1 MQSLEKYF
9 TPAAVIELRK
19 RIRENNGMEIF
30 CLGIPDESFRIVTIQ
45 VIARGND
52 ISVPAVLEV
61 ATFGSIAIHNHPSGN
76 LTPSNQDVGLAGEFG
91 SRGVGSF
98 IVDND
103 VGQLHVLVEPFRS
116 PAIEELQ
123 PEDLIRMF
131 EADGLL
137 AKAFEGFEIRPQQVA
152 MVRDVVQSFNQKKIG
167 LIEAGTGV
175 GKSLAYLIPAA
186 TWAIRNKQRVVV
198 STKTI
203 NLQEQLILKDIPFLQ
218 KGLKLDFHS
227 VLLKGRSNYLCLR
240 KAHDQK
246 KDFGK
251 ERTDDNQWELDLIF
265 DWMEA
270 SGDGSL
276 SDLSIVP
283 TNDIWDLVCCE
294 ADNCSRARCPYFN
307 KCFFY
312 QSRREAAKAQLI
324 VVNHHLLMA
333 DLALREQTGRQVTG
347 VIPAFHKL
355 VIDEAHHLE
364 EVATSYLGMHVTPF
378 SFYRNLSRLQHIRHA
393 ERGVIP
399 GISLRLYELMNA
411 GNQMVVA
418 RLHQLIDQTL
428 YPARKKCQQGLE
440 KRFQKLIRGILQ
452 QEERALGRGEEFK
465 KRISDQVEGSA
476 LWHEVIV
483 PGIKEIIGVVAGFVE
498 VCQSLLRALRE
509 LDQPALEQLD
519 SRILDLEALV
529 LRLKIHMNS
538 LEGFLDHAEEDC
550 RWLEIRRRKEAYHIA
565 FRQAPLRVAGRLK
578 SLLFDAYEAVILTS
592 ATLTID
598 GKFDFIKSR
607 VGLDALP
614 SGRLVE
620 SMLESPFDYRQRVLL
635 GIPTDFPDPK
645 SSGFLGALP
654 KLIQQSV
661 EITEGRTF
669 VLFTAYG
676 TLHAVYR
683 LLENELILKGYTCLR
698 QGQMNRHQLLD
709 EFRKSPRCVL
719 FATDSFWEGVDVRGD
734 ALQCVI
740 LTKLPF
746 QVPSEPIVEARVEKI
761 RRDGGEPFFEYTLPH
776 AVIKLKQGFG
786 RLIRSKED
794 WGIVLISDHRLMTK
808 AYGRVFLKSLPLC
821 KDRRLEM
828 EPLLEEVRLFRERMQ
843 GRSSPHPG
851 NS

>member
-1 MQSLEKYF
+1 MQSLEQYF
-9 TPAAVIELRK
+9 TPAAVAELRQ
-19 RIRENNGMEIF
+19 RIRENDGMEIF
-30 CLGIPDESFRIVTIQ
+30 CLGIPDETSRIVTIQ

-52 ISVPAVLEV
+52 ISVPAVLDV
-61 ATFGSIAIHNHPSGN
+61 AAFGSIAIHNHPSGN
-76 LTPSNQDVGLAGEFG
+76 LTPSSQDVALAGEFG

-98 IVDND
+98 IVDNE
-103 VGQLHVLVEPFRS
+103 VGRLHVLVEPFRS
-116 PAIEELQ
+116 PTIEDLP
-123 PEDLIRMF
+123 PEDLIGLF
-131 EADGLL
+131 EAEGLL
-137 AKAFEGFEIRPQQVA
+137 AQIFDGFEVRPQQVA
-152 MVRDVVQSFNQKKIG
+152 MVRDVVQSFNEKKIG

-218 KGLKLDFHS
+218 QGLKLDFRS

-251 ERTDDNQWELDLIF
+251 ERTDDNQWQLDLIF
-265 DWMEA
+265 DWLE
-270 SGDGSL
+270 SSRDGSL
-276 SDLSIVP
+276 SDLSIMP
-283 TNDIWDLVCCE
+283 ANDIWDLVCCE
-294 ADNCSRARCPYFN
+294 ADNCARARCPHFN

-312 QSRREAAKAQLI
+312 QSRREASRAQLI
-324 VVNHHLLMA
+324 IVNHHLLMA

-378 SFYRNLSRLQHIRHA
+378 SFYRNLSRLQHVRHA
-393 ERGVIP
+393 DRGVVP
-399 GISLRLYELMNA
+399 GISVRLYELMNA
-411 GNQMVVA
+411 DNQLIVA
-418 RLHQLIDQTL
+418 RLHHLIEETFS
-428 YPARKKCQQGLE
+428 PARKKCQQELE

-452 QEERALGRGEEFK
+452 QEEHALGRGEEFK
-465 KRISDQVEGSA
+465 KRISEQVEGSP
-476 LWHEVIV
+476 LWYEVIV
-483 PGIKEIIGVVAGFVE
+483 SGIKDILDIVGRFVE
-498 VCQSLLRALRE
+498 SCQTLLRTLRE
-509 LDQPALEQLD
+509 LDSPALEQLD
-519 SRILDLEALV
+519 SRILDLEALL
-529 LRLKIHMNS
+529 LRLKIHMSS
-538 LEGFLDHAEEDC
+538 LEGFLDHTDEDC
-550 RWLEIRRRKEAYHIA
+550 RWLEIRRRKEAYQIA

-607 VGLDALP
+607 IGLDAMAP
-614 SGRLVE
+614 DRLVE
-620 SMLESPFDYRQRVLL
+620 CLLESPFDYRQRVLL

-645 SSGFLGALP
+645 SPAFLDRLP
-654 KLIQQSV
+654 SLIQQSLD
-661 EITEGRTF
+661 ITEGRTF
-669 VLFTAYG
+669 VLFTSYG
-676 TLHAVYR
+676 TLHAVHR
-683 LLENELILKGYTCLR
+683 LLENELILKGFTCLR

-709 EFRKSPRCVL
+709 DFRKSPRPVL

-761 RRDGGEPFFEYTLPH
+761 RREGGEPFFDYTLPN

-786 RLIRSKED
+786 RLIRSRED
-794 WGIVLISDHRLMTK
+794 WGIVLITDHRLMTK
-808 AYGRVFLKSLPLC
+808 AYGRVFLQSLPLC
-821 KDRRLEM
+821 KDRRLET
-828 EPLLEEVRLFRERMQ
+828 EPLLEEIRRFRERMRR
-843 GRSSPHPG
+843 GPAPG
-851 NS
+851 QADS